1 MSDPSPNGALP
12 WWARGALVASVIL
25 GLPGCLSVTVYEPLL
40 GLQRP
45 VVLRTDAANF
55 EGQRILVR
63 CVPNDYMD
71 SSEMDGLCGLV
82 RTAFSNQGAEV
93 EVEVPRDGA
102 VREDSEERPSP
113 KDLTIELSSRLL
125 HEDNPPILWFLSYIT
140 LTLVPVITEFS
151 FAQDV
156 RITDGDGG
164 LLVSDSLQGR
174 FIKYI
179 GAGVWAVNGLLDLAV
194 RKEDEKINENTLKD
208 DFSRD
213 FYGQLS
219 QLAFHA
225 RKRSQVLRGFS
236 PAGAPSPPP
245 AAPPPEPTRR

>member
-1 MSDPSPNGALP
+1 MGDLSPSRALRP
-12 WWARGALVASVIL
+12 WARGALAAGAIL
-25 GLPGCLSVTVYEPLL
+25 CLPGCLSVTAYEPLL

-63 CVPNDYMD
+63 CVPGDYLEPQDMD
-71 SSEMDGLCGLV
+71 RLCRGV
-82 RTAFSNQGAEV
+82 RTALSNQGAEV
-93 EVEVPRDGA
+93 EVEVPRGGR

-113 KDLTIELSSRLL
+113 KDLTIELSARLL
-125 HEDNPPILWFLSYIT
+125 HVDNPPILWLLSYMT
-140 LTLVPVITEFS
+140 LTLVPVITEFT

-156 RITDGDGG
+156 RIVDGDGA

-174 FIKYI
+174 FIQYV
-179 GAGVWAVNGLLDLAV
+179 GAGVWAVNALLDVAV
-194 RKEDEKINENTLKD
+194 RKEEEKINEAASMNE
-208 DFSRD
+208 FSRD
-213 FYGQLS
+213 LYGQLS

-225 RKRSQVLRGFS
+225 GKRSQVLRGFS
-236 PAGAPSPPP
+236 RP